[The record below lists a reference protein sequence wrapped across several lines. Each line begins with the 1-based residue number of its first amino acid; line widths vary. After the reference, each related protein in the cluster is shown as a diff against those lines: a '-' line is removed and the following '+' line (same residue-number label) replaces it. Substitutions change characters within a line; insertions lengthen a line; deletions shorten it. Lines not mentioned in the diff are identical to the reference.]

1 MCSTPRMSFCGW
13 KSPLIAVT
21 RLPMF
26 LARSP
31 TRSRSLAMRS
41 ALTTSRRSTAI
52 GCRRAIV
59 STAFSSTSRCSASID
74 GSSAIA
80 RWARSASRLASA
92 STASATCFSA
102 RPPISATMRAMS
114 CRSTSKALAVCSLIV
129 TVIASFL
136 CRSAEPAGDIVL
148 RALVTRRRK
157 HLAGRVELHQ
167 LAQIHERREIGD
179 ASGLLH
185 VVGHDHDRIVG
196 LELVD
201 QLLDLGGRDRIKRR
215 AGLVEQDRLGLDRD
229 GARDAQALLL
239 TARQAQTIDRELV
252 LHLVPQG
259 GAPQR
264 HLDPA
269 VKLRLWQFLVKA
281 NAEGD
286 VLVDRHRKRGRLL
299 EHHADAGAQQ
309 IEILAR
315 RQDVTPVE
323 QHLPLRALVRIEI
336 VHPVEHAQQRRFPAA
351 RRTDERRHLVLIER
365 HRERLEGPV
374 VAVEKFEVADRDLLR
389 QIVAL
394 DRAVGDG
401 HSGGGYRCN
410 GHD

>member
-1 MCSTPRMSFCGW
+1 
-13 KSPLIAVT
+13 
-21 RLPMF
+21 MF

-52 GCRRAIV
+52 GCRRAMV

-114 CRSTSKALAVCSLIV
+114 CRSTSKALAVCSPIV
-129 TVIASFL
+129 IVIGVIP
-136 CRSAEPAGDIVL
+136 CRSAEAAGDVVL

-157 HLAGRVELHQ
+157 YLAGRVELHQ
-167 LAQIHERREIGD
+167 LTQIHERREIGD
-179 ASGLLH
+179 AGGLLH
-185 VVGHDHDRIVG
+185 VVGDDHDRIVS

-201 QLLDLGGRDRIKRR
+201 QLLDLGGRDRIECR
-215 AGLVEQDRLGLDRD
+215 AGLVEQDHLWFDRN
-229 GARDAQALLL
+229 GARNAQPLLL
-239 TARQAQTIDRELV
+239 TARQALPVDRELV
-252 LHLVPQG
+252 LHLVPQR

-269 VKLRLWQFLVKA
+269 VKLRLRQLLIEA

-286 VLVDRHRKRGRLL
+286 VLVDRHRKRRRLL
-299 EHHADAGAQQ
+299 EYHADTGAQQ
-309 IEILAR
+309 VQVLPGP
-315 RQDVTPVE
+315 QDVIAVK
-323 QHLPLRALVRIEI
+323 QHLSLRALVRIEI
-336 VHPVEHAQQRRFPAA
+336 VHPVENAQQRRFPAA
-351 RRTDERRHLVLIER
+351 RGANERRHLFLVER
-365 HRERLEGPV
+365 QRDRLERPM
-374 VAVEKFEVADRDLLR
+374 VAVKELEVPDRDLLG
-389 QIVAL
+389 QVVAF

-401 HSGGGYRCN
+401 HSGG
-410 GHD
+410 